1 MSMTSSLKHIK
12 NIGRKLRDVRESQG
26 HNLAILARQCNL
38 SVALLTAIER
48 GDSLAF
54 ARAQSSI
61 EIAAQAYAKVLG
73 VQLEQGGD
81 QGSIDDGVYIPQ
93 FLRKKEGA

>member
-26 HNLAILARQCNL
+26 HNLAILARQCDL
-38 SVALLTAIER
+38 SVVLLTAIER

-61 EIAAQAYAKVLG
+61 EIAKVLG